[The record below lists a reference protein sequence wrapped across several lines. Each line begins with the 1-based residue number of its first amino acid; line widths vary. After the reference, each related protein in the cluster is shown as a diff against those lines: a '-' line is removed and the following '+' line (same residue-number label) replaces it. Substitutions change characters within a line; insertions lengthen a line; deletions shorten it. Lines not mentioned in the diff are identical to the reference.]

1 MGLNFITELPDDTVQ
16 PRSGHTE
23 TARELKAN
31 PTSTGWADI
40 TKDGGYSKRAT
51 ATAAAKEINDHTHD
65 AYRDYGYEATVRT
78 VKQADGSEQHLLFA
92 RYNPTA
98 DKAGELAPAT
108 PKKAR
113 KSAASKGQTATV
125 APVSDDQSTGDQS
138 APAPAESPVS
148 ATVAAPATPARA
160 TAKAPAAKK

>member
-1 MGLNFITELPDDTVQ
+1 MALKFVEALPEDSVQ

-23 TARELKAN
+23 TARALKEN

-40 TKDGGYSKRAT
+40 TKEGGYSKRAT

-65 AYRDYGYEATVRT
+65 AYRDYAYEATVRT
-78 VKQADGSEQHLLFA
+78 VKQANGTEQHLLFA
-92 RYNPTA
+92 RYNPSA

-113 KSAASKGQTATV
+113 KSAASKAEAAPA
-125 APVSDDQSTGDQS
+125 APVSDGQSTGDQS
-138 APAPAESPVS
+138 APALSESAPS
-148 ATVAAPATPARA
+148 ASVAAPATPARA
-160 TAKAPAAKK
+160 TAKATAAKK